1 MNKMKNIFFVFS
13 ILFCSLVYAAETPA
27 FDFSPVSEENIS
39 LVLYDTETQKNVLS
53 INAEKPFLYASNLK
67 LLTSAAALKH
77 LGGGFKF
84 LTLFSFDKESGT
96 LYIKAGG
103 DPEMVIEKLW
113 VVASDLKRLG
123 VKGIKKVTVDD
134 FLYGK
139 KSALMAESGDK
150 GDNGY
155 LAFISPLSLN
165 YNAVAIFV
173 KAREAA
179 QPVEITLS
187 APSSYFSVKNTA
199 VGTPDGNNQLV
210 VGAQKAGNQTE
221 IVIKGSLG
229 AARTK
234 HEAVFKRVADPTRYY
249 IVTLLNLMGEN
260 ENTPIERAQLED
272 SFFSAKERI
281 NFTCKSNPLRDII
294 RTMNLYSSNFIADS
308 LQFYLG
314 ATLRGDTKQGV
325 EILKEFA
332 QKELNET
339 IDIVNGSG
347 LGNNKNYLT
356 GNFYIKLLKL
366 VFSDY
371 YGSIDFFSSLPVM
384 GEDGTLKRAKTNS
397 ENSGLVRGKTGSLTG
412 VAALSGI
419 MKAKSGKLYLFAF
432 AINGFPSKSFKPMWA
447 LRDRVMNEIWEK
459 Y

>member
-1 MNKMKNIFFVFS
+1 MNKMKNLFFVFLL
-13 ILFCSLVYAAETPA
+13 LFCSLVYAEVPA

-53 INAEKPFLYASNLK
+53 INADKPFLYASNLK
-67 LLTSAAALKH
+67 LLTSAVALKQ

-123 VKGIKKVTVDD
+123 VKGIKKVAVDD

-139 KSALMAESGDK
+139 KSALTAESGDK

-165 YNAVAIFV
+165 YNAIAIFV
-173 KAREAA
+173 KAREAT

-187 APSSYFSVKNTA
+187 APSSYFSIKNTA
-199 VGTPDGNNQLV
+199 TGTPDGNNQLV

-221 IVIKGSLG
+221 IVVKGSLG

-260 ENTPIERAQLED
+260 EETPIERTQLED
-272 SFFSAKERI
+272 SFFTAKERI
-281 NFTCKSNPLRDII
+281 NFTYKSNPLRDII

-314 ATLRGDTKQGV
+314 ATLRGDVKQGV

-347 LGNNKNYLT
+347 LGNDKNYLT

-384 GEDGTLKRAKTNS
+384 GEDGTLKRANTRS
-397 ENSGLVRGKTGSLTG
+397 ENSGFVRGKTGSLTG
-412 VAALSGI
+412 VAALSGV

>member
-1 MNKMKNIFFVFS
+1 MNNMKKVFFIFS
-13 ILFCSLVYAAETPA
+13 LFFYSLLCDETPA
-27 FDFSPVSEENIS
+27 FDFSPVTDENIS
-39 LVLYDTETQKNVLS
+39 LVLYDTAAQKTVLS

-67 LLTSAAALKH
+67 LLTSAVALKH

-84 LTLFSFDKESGT
+84 LTKFSFDPDSGT
-96 LYIKAGG
+96 LHIKAGG
-103 DPEMVIEKLW
+103 DPEMVVEKLW
-113 VVASDLKRLG
+113 VAASDLKRLG
-123 VKGIKKVTVDD
+123 VKGIKKVVVDD

-139 KSALMAESGDK
+139 KSALTAESGDT

-165 YNAVAIFV
+165 YNAIAIFV

-179 QPVEITLS
+179 QPAEVSLS
-187 APSSYFSVKNTA
+187 TPSSYFSVKNTA
-199 VGTPDGNNQLV
+199 TGTSDGNNQLV
-210 VGAQKAGNQTE
+210 VGAKKAGNQTE
-221 IVIKGSLG
+221 IIVKGSLG
-229 AARTK
+229 TARTK

-260 ENTPIERAQLED
+260 EDAPIERAQLDD
-272 SFFSAKERI
+272 SFFTAKERI
-281 NFTCKSNPLRDII
+281 NFVYKSNPLRDII

-314 ATLRGDTKQGV
+314 ATLRGDVKQGV

-332 QKELNET
+332 SSELGET

-356 GNFYIKLLKL
+356 GNFYIKLLKN

-384 GEDGTLKRAKTNS
+384 GEDGTLKRANTSS

>member
-1 MNKMKNIFFVFS
+1 MKKLLFVF
-13 ILFCSLVYAAETPA
+13 ITIFYFFAYAETPG

-39 LVLYDTETQKNVLS
+39 LVLYDTETQKNVLT
-53 INAEKPFLYASNLK
+53 INADKPFLYASNLK
-67 LLTSAAALKH
+67 LLTSAVALKH

-123 VKGIKKVTVDD
+123 VKGIKKVAVDD

-139 KSALMAESGDK
+139 KSALTAESGDK

-165 YNAVAIFV
+165 YNAIAIFV
-173 KAREAA
+173 KAHEAT

-187 APSSYFSVKNTA
+187 APSSYFSIKNTA
-199 VGTPDGNNQLV
+199 TGTSDGNNQLV

-221 IVIKGSLG
+221 IIVKGSLG

-260 ENTPIERAQLED
+260 EETPIERAQLED
-272 SFFSAKERI
+272 SFFTAKERI
-281 NFTCKSNPLRDII
+281 NFTYKSNPLRDII

-332 QKELNET
+332 KKELNET

-347 LGNNKNYLT
+347 LGNDKNYLT
-356 GNFYIKLLKL
+356 GNFYIKLLQN

-384 GEDGTLKRAKTNS
+384 GEDGTLKKANTSS

-412 VAALSGI
+412 VAALSGV

>member
-1 MNKMKNIFFVFS
+1 MSIKKIVFLFVFF
-13 ILFCSLVYAAETPA
+13 LFFATEAEEIA
-27 FDFSPVSEENIS
+27 FDFSPVTQENIS
-39 LVLYDTETQKNVLS
+39 LLLYDTETQKNVIS
-53 INAEKPFLYASNLK
+53 INADKPFSYASNLK

-84 LTLFSFDKESGT
+84 LTLFSFDSANGT

-103 DPEMVIEKLW
+103 DPEIVVEKLW
-113 VVASDLKRLG
+113 VLSSDLKRLG
-123 VKGIKKVTVDD
+123 VKKIKKVVVDD

-139 KSALMAESGDK
+139 KGAYSAESGDT

-155 LAFISPLSLN
+155 LAYIAPLSLN

-179 QPVEITLS
+179 RPVEVSLS
-187 APSSYFSVKNTA
+187 APSSYFKIKNSA
-199 VGTPDGNNQLV
+199 SGSPNGNNQLV
-210 VGAQKAGNQTE
+210 VGAQKSGNQTE
-221 IVIKGSLG
+221 ITIKGTLG
-229 AARTK
+229 TARSK
-234 HEAVFKRVADPTRYY
+234 HEAIFKRVANPTRYF
-249 IVTLLNLMGEN
+249 VLTLLNLMGEK
-260 ENTPIERAQLED
+260 ENVPITREHIDD
-272 SFFSAKERI
+272 SFFAAKERI
-281 NFTCKSNPLRDII
+281 NLTYKSNPLRDII

-314 ATLRGDTKQGV
+314 ATLREDISQGV

-332 QKELNET
+332 KNELGET
-339 IDIVNGSG
+339 IEIVNGSG
-347 LGNNKNYLT
+347 LGNDKNFLT
-356 GNFYIKLLKL
+356 ANFYIKLLKS

-384 GEDGTLKRAKTNS
+384 GEDGTLKRANTSS
-397 ENSGLVRGKTGSLTG
+397 ENSGFVRGKTGSLTG
-412 VAALSGI
+412 VAALSGV

-447 LRDRVMNEIWEK
+447 LRDKIMNEIWEQ

>member
-1 MNKMKNIFFVFS
+1 MKKLLFVFLAFFYS
-13 ILFCSLVYAAETPA
+13 IAYAETTPV
-27 FDFSPVSEENIS
+27 FDFSPVTEENIS
-39 LVLYDTETQKNVLS
+39 LVLYDTETQKDVLS
-53 INAEKPFLYASNLK
+53 INADKPFLYASNLK
-67 LLTSAAALKH
+67 LLTSAVALKH

-84 LTLFSFDKESGT
+84 LTMFSFDKESGT

-123 VKGIKKVTVDD
+123 VKGIKKVAVDD

-139 KSALMAESGDK
+139 KSALTAESGDK

-165 YNAVAIFV
+165 YNAIAIFV
-173 KAREAA
+173 KANEAT

-187 APSSYFSVKNTA
+187 APSSYFSIKNTA
-199 VGTPDGNNQLV
+199 IGTPDGNNQLV

-221 IVIKGSLG
+221 IVVKGSLG

-260 ENTPIERAQLED
+260 EETPIERAQLDD
-272 SFFSAKERI
+272 SFFTAKERI
-281 NFTCKSNPLRDII
+281 NFTYKSNPLRDII

-314 ATLRGDTKQGV
+314 ATLRRDVKQGV

-347 LGNNKNYLT
+347 LGNDKNYLT

-384 GEDGTLKRAKTNS
+384 GEDGTLKRANTSS
-397 ENSGLVRGKTGSLTG
+397 ENSGFVRGKTGSLTG
-412 VAALSGI
+412 VAALSGV

>member
-1 MNKMKNIFFVFS
+1 MNNMKKLLFVFTT
-13 ILFCSLVYAAETPA
+13 LFSCFLYAENPA
-27 FDFSPVSEENIS
+27 FDFSPVTEENIS
-39 LVLYDTETQKNVLS
+39 LVLYDTETQKTVLS
-53 INAEKPFLYASNLK
+53 INAEKPFSYASNLK
-67 LLTSAAALKH
+67 LLTSAVVLKH

-123 VKGIKKVTVDD
+123 VKGIKKIAVDD

-139 KSALMAESGDK
+139 KSALTAESGDK

-173 KAREAA
+173 KARETA

-187 APSSYFSVKNTA
+187 APSSYFSIKNTA
-199 VGTPDGNNQLV
+199 TGTPDGNNQLV

-221 IVIKGSLG
+221 IVVKGSLG
-229 AARTK
+229 TARTK

-260 ENTPIERAQLED
+260 EETPIERVRLED
-272 SFFSAKERI
+272 SFFNAKERI
-281 NFTCKSNPLRDII
+281 NFTYKSNPLRDII

-314 ATLRGDTKQGV
+314 ATLRGDVKQGV
-325 EILKEFA
+325 EILKEFT
-332 QKELNET
+332 KNELGET

-347 LGNNKNYLT
+347 LGNDKNYLT
-356 GNFYIKLLKL
+356 GNFYIKLLQN

-384 GEDGTLKRAKTNS
+384 GEDGTLKRANTNS

-412 VAALSGI
+412 VASLSGV

>member
-1 MNKMKNIFFVFS
+1 MNNMKKLFFVFAA
-13 ILFCSLVYAAETPA
+13 FFYSLAYAETPA
-27 FDFSPVSEENIS
+27 FDFSPVNEENIS
-39 LVLYDTETQKNVLS
+39 LVLYDTEAHKNVLS
-53 INAEKPFLYASNLK
+53 INADKPFLYASNLK

-84 LTLFSFDKESGT
+84 ETKFAFDTGSGT

-103 DPEMVIEKLW
+103 DPEMVVEKLW

-123 VKGIKKVTVDD
+123 IKGIKKVVVDD

-139 KSALMAESGDK
+139 KSALTAESGDK

-165 YNAVAIFV
+165 YNAIAIFI
-173 KAREAA
+173 KAVEAG
-179 QPVEITLS
+179 QPVEVSLS
-187 APSSYFSVKNTA
+187 SPSSYFSIKNTA
-199 VGTPDGNNQLV
+199 TGTSDGSNQLV

-221 IVIKGSLG
+221 IIVKGSLG

-249 IVTLLNLMGEN
+249 IVTLLNLMEEN
-260 ENTPIERAQLED
+260 EATPIERAQLED
-272 SFFSAKERI
+272 SFFAAKERI

-332 QKELNET
+332 KKELDET

-366 VFSDY
+366 VFADY
-371 YGSIDFFSSLPVM
+371 YSSIDFFSSLPVM
-384 GEDGTLKRAKTNS
+384 GEDGTLKRASTSS
-397 ENSGLVRGKTGSLTG
+397 ENAGFIRGKTGSLTG
-412 VAALSGI
+412 VAALSGV

>member
-1 MNKMKNIFFVFS
+1 MKKLLFVF
-13 ILFCSLVYAAETPA
+13 ITLFSCVLYAETPA
-27 FDFSPVSEENIS
+27 FDFSPVTEENIS
-39 LVLYDTETQKNVLS
+39 LVLYDTEAHKNVLS
-53 INAEKPFLYASNLK
+53 INADKPFLYASNLK
-67 LLTSAAALKH
+67 LLTSAAVLKH

-84 LTLFSFDKESGT
+84 LTKFSFDAESRT
-96 LYIKAGG
+96 LHIKAGG
-103 DPEMVIEKLW
+103 DPEMVVEKLW

-123 VKGIKKVTVDD
+123 VKGIKKVVVDD

-139 KSALMAESGDK
+139 KSALSAESGDK

-165 YNAVAIFV
+165 YNAIAIFV
-173 KAREAA
+173 KAKEAA
-179 QPVEITLS
+179 QPVEVSLS
-187 APSSYFSVKNTA
+187 APSSYFSIKSTA
-199 VGTPDGNNQLV
+199 TGTPDGNNQLV

-221 IVIKGSLG
+221 IVVKGSLG
-229 AARTK
+229 TARTK
-234 HEAVFKRVADPTRYY
+234 HETVFKRVADPTRYY
-249 IVTLLNLMGEN
+249 VVTLLNLMGEN
-260 ENTPIERAQLED
+260 EETPIERGQLED
-272 SFFSAKERI
+272 SFFTAKERI
-281 NFTCKSNPLRDII
+281 NFTYKSNPLRDII

-314 ATLRGDTKQGV
+314 ATMRGDVKQGV

-332 QKELNET
+332 KNELGET

-347 LGNNKNYLT
+347 LGNEKNYLT
-356 GNFYIKLLKL
+356 GNFYIKLLQN

-384 GEDGTLKRAKTNS
+384 GEDGTLKRANTS
-397 ENSGLVRGKTGSLTG
+397 SGNSGLVRGKTGSLTG

-447 LRDRVMNEIWEK
+447 LRDRIMNEIWEK

>member
-1 MNKMKNIFFVFS
+1 MNKMKKIFFVFS
-13 ILFCSLVYAAETPA
+13 VLFCSFAYAETPT
-27 FDFSPVSEENIS
+27 FDFSPVTEENIS
-39 LVLYDTETQKNVLS
+39 LVLYDTEAHKNVLS
-53 INAEKPFLYASNLK
+53 INADKPFLYASNLK
-67 LLTSAAALKH
+67 LLTSAAVLKH

-84 LTLFSFDKESGT
+84 LTKFSFDTESGT
-96 LYIKAGG
+96 LHIKAGG

-123 VKGIKKVTVDD
+123 VKGIKKVVVDD

-139 KSALMAESGDK
+139 KSALTAESGDK

-165 YNAVAIFV
+165 YNAIAIFV
-173 KAREAA
+173 KAKEAA
-179 QPVEITLS
+179 QPVEVSLS
-187 APSSYFSVKNTA
+187 APSSYFSIKNTA
-199 VGTPDGNNQLV
+199 TGTPDGNNQLV

-221 IVIKGSLG
+221 IVVKGSLG

-260 ENTPIERAQLED
+260 EETPIERGQLED
-272 SFFSAKERI
+272 SFFTAKERI
-281 NFTCKSNPLRDII
+281 NFIYKSDPLRDII

-314 ATLRGDTKQGV
+314 ATMRGDVKQGV

-332 QKELNET
+332 KNELGET

-347 LGNNKNYLT
+347 LGNEKNYLT
-356 GNFYIKLLKL
+356 GNFYIKLLQN
-366 VFSDY
+366 VFSDQ

-384 GEDGTLKRAKTNS
+384 GEDGTLKRANTNS
-397 ENSGLVRGKTGSLTG
+397 GNSGLVRGKTGSLTG

>member
-113 VVASDLKRLG
+113 VVASDLRRLG

-139 KSALMAESGDK
+139 KSALTAESGDK

-173 KAREAA
+173 KATEAG
-179 QPVEITLS
+179 QPADVSLS
-187 APSSYFSVKNTA
+187 APSSFFSVKNSA
-199 VGTPDGNNQLV
+199 VGTPDGNELIKHSIELAHFKNIHV
-210 VGAQKAGNQTE
+210 VAE
-221 IVIKGSLG
+221 
-229 AARTK
+229 
-234 HEAVFKRVADPTRYY
+234 
-249 IVTLLNLMGEN
+249 
-260 ENTPIERAQLED
+260 
-272 SFFSAKERI
+272 
-281 NFTCKSNPLRDII
+281 
-294 RTMNLYSSNFIADS
+294 
-308 LQFYLG
+308 
-314 ATLRGDTKQGV
+314 GV
-325 EILKEFA
+325 ENLEQLTFLRKLGCDSI
-332 QKELNET
+332 QGYYYSPPLNHE
-339 IDIVNGSG
+339 DCMKLFESFEP
-347 LGNNKNYLT
+347 NY
-356 GNFYIKLLKL
+356 
-366 VFSDY
+366 
-371 YGSIDFFSSLPVM
+371 SL
-384 GEDGTLKRAKTNS
+384 
-397 ENSGLVRGKTGSLTG
+397 
-412 VAALSGI
+412 
-419 MKAKSGKLYLFAF
+419 
-432 AINGFPSKSFKPMWA
+432 
-447 LRDRVMNEIWEK
+447 
-459 Y
+459 

>member
-1 MNKMKNIFFVFS
+1 MNKTVFL
-13 ILFCSLVYAAETPA
+13 LFIALISVFRVLSGETPS
-27 FDFSPVSEENIS
+27 FDFSPVSEQNIS
-39 LVLYDTETQKNVLS
+39 LVLYDTETKKNVLS
-53 INAEKPFLYASNLK
+53 INADKPFLYASNLK

-84 LTLFSFDKESGT
+84 LTKFSFDTENGT

-113 VVASDLKRLG
+113 VVSSDLKRLG
-123 VKGIKKVTVDD
+123 VKGIKKVVVDD
-134 FLYGK
+134 FLYGQK
-139 KSALMAESGDK
+139 GAYSAESGDK

-155 LAFISPLSLN
+155 LAYISPLSLN

-173 KAREAA
+173 KGHEKD
-179 QPVEITLS
+179 QPVEVTLS
-187 APSSYFSVKNTA
+187 APSSYFSIKNTA
-199 VGTPDGNNQLV
+199 TGTDDGNNQLV
-210 VGAQKAGNQTE
+210 VGAQKAGNRTE
-221 IVIKGSLG
+221 LAIKGTLG
-229 AARTK
+229 IKRRK
-234 HEAVFKRVADPTRYY
+234 HEAVFKRVADPARYF

-260 ENTPIERAQLED
+260 EETEIAREHLDDQ
-272 SFFSAKERI
+272 FFTSSERI
-281 NFTCKSNPLRDII
+281 NFIYKSNPLRDII

-308 LQFYLG
+308 LQFYMG
-314 ATLRGDTKQGV
+314 ATMRGDVKQGV
-325 EILKEFA
+325 EILKDFA
-332 QKELNET
+332 KNELGET

-347 LGNNKNYLT
+347 LGNDKNYLT
-356 GNFYIKLLKL
+356 GTFYIKLLKS

-384 GEDGTLKRAKTNS
+384 GEDGTLKRAGTNS

-412 VAALSGI
+412 VAALSGV

-447 LRDRVMNEIWEK
+447 LRDKIMNEIWEK

>member
-1 MNKMKNIFFVFS
+1 MNNMKKLLFVF
-13 ILFCSLVYAAETPA
+13 IALFYSLVYAEGTPS

-53 INAEKPFLYASNLK
+53 INADKPFLYASNLK
-67 LLTSAAALKH
+67 LLTSAVALKH

-84 LTLFSFDKESGT
+84 LTLFSFDAESGT

-123 VKGIKKVTVDD
+123 IKGIKKVAVDD

-139 KSALMAESGDK
+139 KSTLTAESGDK

-155 LAFISPLSLN
+155 LAFIAPLSLN

-173 KAREAA
+173 KAREAG
-179 QPVEITLS
+179 QPVEVSLS
-187 APSSYFSVKNTA
+187 SPGSYFSIKNTA
-199 VGTPDGNNQLV
+199 TGTADGNNQLV
-210 VGAQKAGNQTE
+210 VGAQKAGNKTE
-221 IVIKGSLG
+221 LVIKGTLG
-229 AARTK
+229 AARSK
-234 HEAVFKRVADPTRYY
+234 HEAVFKRVSDPTRYY
-249 IVTLLNLMGEN
+249 VVTLLDLMGEN
-260 ENTPIERAQLED
+260 PEVPVERKQLED
-272 SFFSAKERI
+272 SFFDSKERI
-281 NFTCKSNPLRDII
+281 NFAYKSNPLRDII

-314 ATLRGDTKQGV
+314 AVLRGNAKQGV

-332 QKELNET
+332 KNELGET

-347 LGNNKNYLT
+347 LGNDKNYLT
-356 GNFYIKLLKL
+356 GNFYIKLLRN
-366 VFSDY
+366 VYSNY
-371 YGSIDFFSSLPVM
+371 YSSIDFFSSLPVM
-384 GEDGTLKRAKTNS
+384 GEDGTLKSANTNS
-397 ENSGLVRGKTGSLTG
+397 ENSGLIRGKTGSLTG
-412 VAALSGI
+412 VSALSGMI
-419 MKAKSGKLYLFAF
+419 KAKSGKLYLFAF
-432 AINGFPSKSFKPMWA
+432 SINGFPSKSFKPMWA
-447 LRDRVMNEIWEK
+447 LRDRIMNEIWEK

>member
-1 MNKMKNIFFVFS
+1 MNNIKRLFFVFS
-13 ILFCSLVYAAETPA
+13 LLFYSITYAETPA
-27 FDFSPVSEENIS
+27 FDFSPVTEENIS
-39 LVLYDTETQKNVLS
+39 LILLDTETQKTVLS
-53 INAEKPFLYASNLK
+53 INADKPFSYASNLK
-67 LLTSAAALKH
+67 LLTSAVVLKH

-123 VKGIKKVTVDD
+123 VKGIKKVVVDD

-187 APSSYFSVKNTA
+187 APSSYFSIKNTA
-199 VGTPDGNNQLV
+199 TGTPDGNNQLV

-221 IVIKGSLG
+221 IVVKGSLG
-229 AARTK
+229 TARTK

-249 IVTLLNLMGEN
+249 VVTLLNLMGEN
-260 ENTPIERAQLED
+260 EATPIERTQLED
-272 SFFSAKERI
+272 SFFNAKERI
-281 NFTCKSNPLRDII
+281 NFTYKSNPLRDII

-314 ATLRGDTKQGV
+314 ATLRGDVKQGV

-332 QKELNET
+332 KSELGET

-347 LGNNKNYLT
+347 LGNDRNYLT
-356 GNFYIKLLKL
+356 GNFYIKLLKN

-384 GEDGTLKRAKTNS
+384 GEDGTLKRAHTNS

-412 VAALSGI
+412 VASLSGV

>member
-1 MNKMKNIFFVFS
+1 MNNMKKVFFIFS
-13 ILFCSLVYAAETPA
+13 LFFYSLLCAETPA
-27 FDFSPVSEENIS
+27 FDFSPVTDENIS
-39 LVLYDTETQKNVLS
+39 LVLYDTAAQKTVLS

-67 LLTSAAALKH
+67 LLTSAVALKH

-84 LTLFSFDKESGT
+84 LTKFSFDPDSGT
-96 LYIKAGG
+96 LHIKAGG
-103 DPEMVIEKLW
+103 DPEMVVEKLW
-113 VVASDLKRLG
+113 VAASDLKRLG
-123 VKGIKKVTVDD
+123 VKGIKKVVVDD

-139 KSALMAESGDK
+139 KSALTAESGDT

-165 YNAVAIFV
+165 YNAIAIFV

-179 QPVEITLS
+179 QPAEVSLS
-187 APSSYFSVKNTA
+187 TPSSYFSVKNTA
-199 VGTPDGNNQLV
+199 TGTSDGNNQLV
-210 VGAQKAGNQTE
+210 VGAKKAGNQTE
-221 IVIKGSLG
+221 IIVKGSLG
-229 AARTK
+229 TARTK

-260 ENTPIERAQLED
+260 EDAPIERAQLDD
-272 SFFSAKERI
+272 SFFTAKERI
-281 NFTCKSNPLRDII
+281 NFVYKSNPLRDII

-314 ATLRGDTKQGV
+314 ATLRGDVKQGV

-332 QKELNET
+332 SSELGET

-356 GNFYIKLLKL
+356 GNFYIKLLKN

-384 GEDGTLKRAKTNS
+384 GEDGTLKRANTSS

>member
-1 MNKMKNIFFVFS
+1 MKKLLFVFTT
-13 ILFCSLVYAAETPA
+13 LFSCFLYAETPA
-27 FDFSPVSEENIS
+27 FDFSPVTEENIS
-39 LVLYDTETQKNVLS
+39 LVLYDTETHKNVLS
-53 INAEKPFLYASNLK
+53 INAEKPFSYASNLK
-67 LLTSAAALKH
+67 LLTSAVVLKH

-123 VKGIKKVTVDD
+123 VKGIKKVAVDD

-139 KSALMAESGDK
+139 KSALTAESGDK

-173 KAREAA
+173 KARETA

-187 APSSYFSVKNTA
+187 APSSYFSIKNTA
-199 VGTPDGNNQLV
+199 TGTPDGNNQLV

-221 IVIKGSLG
+221 IVVKGSLG
-229 AARTK
+229 TARTK

-260 ENTPIERAQLED
+260 EETPIERIRLED
-272 SFFSAKERI
+272 SFFNAKERI
-281 NFTCKSNPLRDII
+281 NFTYKSNPLRDII

-314 ATLRGDTKQGV
+314 ATLRGDVKQGV

-332 QKELNET
+332 KNELGET

-347 LGNNKNYLT
+347 LGNDKNYLT
-356 GNFYIKLLKL
+356 GNFYIKLLQN

-384 GEDGTLKRAKTNS
+384 GEDGTLKRANTNS

-412 VAALSGI
+412 VASLSGV

>member
-1 MNKMKNIFFVFS
+1 MKKVFFIFS
-13 ILFCSLVYAAETPA
+13 LFFYSLLCAETPA
-27 FDFSPVSEENIS
+27 FDFSPVTDENIS
-39 LVLYDTETQKNVLS
+39 LVLYDTAAQKTVLS

-67 LLTSAAALKH
+67 LLTSAVALKH

-84 LTLFSFDKESGT
+84 LTKFSFDPDSGT
-96 LYIKAGG
+96 LHIKAGG
-103 DPEMVIEKLW
+103 DPEMVVEKLW
-113 VVASDLKRLG
+113 VAASDLKRLG
-123 VKGIKKVTVDD
+123 VKGIKKVVVDD

-139 KSALMAESGDK
+139 KSALTAESGDT

-165 YNAVAIFV
+165 YNAIAIFV

-179 QPVEITLS
+179 QPAEVSLS
-187 APSSYFSVKNTA
+187 TPSSYFSVKNTA
-199 VGTPDGNNQLV
+199 TGTSDGNNQLV
-210 VGAQKAGNQTE
+210 VGAKKAGNQTE
-221 IVIKGSLG
+221 IIVKGSLG
-229 AARTK
+229 TARTK

-260 ENTPIERAQLED
+260 EDAPIERAQLDD
-272 SFFSAKERI
+272 SFFTAKERI
-281 NFTCKSNPLRDII
+281 NFVYKSNPLRDII

-314 ATLRGDTKQGV
+314 ATLRGDVKQGV

-332 QKELNET
+332 SSELGET

-356 GNFYIKLLKL
+356 GNFYIKLLKN

-384 GEDGTLKRAKTNS
+384 GEDGTLKRANTSS

>member
-1 MNKMKNIFFVFS
+1 MNKMKKFFFVFAA
-13 ILFCSLVYAAETPA
+13 LFLFYSLIYAETPA
-27 FDFSPVSEENIS
+27 FDFSPVTEENIS
-39 LVLYDTETQKNVLS
+39 LVLYDIGSHKNVIS
-53 INAEKPFLYASNLK
+53 INADKPFLYASNLK
-67 LLTSAAALKH
+67 LLTSAAVLKH

-84 LTLFSFDKESGT
+84 LTRFSFDPESGT

-103 DPEMVIEKLW
+103 DPEMVVEKLW
-113 VVASDLKRLG
+113 LLASDLQRRG
-123 VKGIKKVTVDD
+123 VKGIKKVVVDN

-139 KSALMAESGDK
+139 NSTLTAESGDK

-165 YNAVAIFV
+165 YNAIAIFV
-173 KAREAA
+173 KAHEAG
-179 QPVEITLS
+179 QPVEISLS
-187 APSSYFSVKNTA
+187 TPSSYFSIKNTA
-199 VGTPDGNNQLV
+199 TGTPDGNNQLV
-210 VGAQKAGNQTE
+210 AGAQKAGNQTE
-221 IVIKGSLG
+221 ITVKGTIG
-229 AARTK
+229 TERTK
-234 HEAVFKRVADPTRYY
+234 LESIFKRVADPTRYY

-260 ENTPIERAQLED
+260 EAAPIERAQLED
-272 SFFSAKERI
+272 SFFTATERV
-281 NFTCKSNPLRDII
+281 NFTYKSNPLRDII

-314 ATLRGDTKQGV
+314 ATMRGDVKQGV

-332 QKELNET
+332 KNELGE
-339 IDIVNGSG
+339 INGSG
-347 LGNNKNYLT
+347 LGNDKNYLT
-356 GNFYIKLLKL
+356 GTFYIKLLQS
-366 VFSDY
+366 VHADY
-371 YGSIDFFSSLPVM
+371 YNSIDFFSSLPVM
-384 GEDGTLKRAKTNS
+384 GEDGTLKKANTNS

-432 AINGFPSKSFKPMWA
+432 SINGFPSKSFKPMWA

>member
-1 MNKMKNIFFVFS
+1 MNKLFVAL
-13 ILFCSLVYAAETPA
+13 ILFSSAFLYAGNPA
-27 FDFSPVSEENIS
+27 FDFSPVSESDIS
-39 LVLYDTETQKNVLS
+39 LVLYDTETRKNVIS
-53 INAEKPFLYASNLK
+53 INAETPFSYASNLK
-67 LLTSAAALKH
+67 LLTSAVALRH

-84 LTLFSFDKESGT
+84 LTRFSFDQNDGT

-113 VVASDLKRLG
+113 VVATDLKRLG
-123 VKGIKKVTVDD
+123 IKNVKKVVVDD
-134 FLYGK
+134 FLYGAK
-139 KSALMAESGDK
+139 GAYSAESGDK
-150 GDNGY
+150 GDSGY

-165 YNAVAIFV
+165 YNAVAVFV
-173 KAREAA
+173 KGREAG
-179 QPVEITLS
+179 QPLEVDLS

-199 VGTPDGNNQLV
+199 VATADGDNQLV
-210 VGAQKAGNQTE
+210 VGAQGVKGKTE
-221 IVIKGSLG
+221 IVVKGSLG
-229 AARTK
+229 ARRTK
-234 HEAVFKRVADPTRYY
+234 HDVVFKRVANPSRYFV
-249 IVTLLNLMGEN
+249 VTLLNLMGEN
-260 ENTPIERAQLED
+260 EETPVTRERLNEA
-272 SFFSAKERI
+272 FFSSKERI
-281 NFTCKSNPLRDII
+281 NLTYKSNPLRDII

-314 ATLRGDTKQGV
+314 ATMRGDVKQGV

-332 QKELNET
+332 KKELGEE

-347 LGNNKNYLT
+347 LGNDRNYLT

-366 VFSDY
+366 VFTDY
-371 YGSIDFFSSLPVM
+371 YNSIDFFSSLPVM
-384 GEDGTLKRAKTNS
+384 GEDGTLKRANTSS

-447 LRDRVMNEIWEK
+447 LRDRIMNEIWEN

>member
-1 MNKMKNIFFVFS
+1 MKRLFFVFLTFFYCF
-13 ILFCSLVYAAETPA
+13 IYAEAPA

-39 LVLYDTETQKNVLS
+39 LVLYDIEARKNVLAV
-53 INAEKPFLYASNLK
+53 NAEKPFLYASNLK

-77 LGGGFKF
+77 LGGGFRF
-84 LTLFSFDKESGT
+84 LTLFSFDAESGT

-113 VVASDLKRLG
+113 VVASDLKRRG
-123 VKGIKKVTVDD
+123 IKGIKKVVVDD

-139 KSALMAESGDK
+139 KSTLTAESGDE

-155 LAFISPLSLN
+155 LAYIAPLSLN
-165 YNAVAIFV
+165 YNAISIFV
-173 KAREAA
+173 KAWEAGK
-179 QPVEITLS
+179 PVEVTLS

-199 VGTPDGNNQLV
+199 AGTADGNNRLV
-210 VGAQKAGNQTE
+210 VGAQKAGDKTE
-221 IVIKGSLG
+221 LVVKGSLG
-229 AARTK
+229 TARSK
-234 HEAVFKRVADPTRYY
+234 HESIFKKVADPTRYY
-249 IVTLLNLMGEN
+249 IVTLLGLMDEKQGI
-260 ENTPIERAQLED
+260 PIERKQLED
-272 SFFSAKERI
+272 SFFDSAARV

-332 QKELNET
+332 KNELGET
-339 IDIVNGSG
+339 IDVVNGSG
-347 LGNNKNYLT
+347 LGNDKNYLT
-356 GNFYIKLLKL
+356 GNFYIKLLQK
-366 VFSDY
+366 VYSDY
-371 YGSIDFFSSLPVM
+371 YTSIDFFSSLPVM
-384 GEDGTLKRAKTNS
+384 GEDGTLKRANTSS
-397 ENSGLVRGKTGSLTG
+397 ENSGLIRAKTGSLTG
-412 VAALSGI
+412 VAALSGL

-432 AINGFPSKSFKPMWA
+432 SVNGFPSKSFKPMWA
-447 LRDRVMNEIWEK
+447 LRDRIMNEIWEK

>member
-1 MNKMKNIFFVFS
+1 MNNMKKLFFVF
-13 ILFCSLVYAAETPA
+13 IALFYSLTYAETPV
-27 FDFSPVSEENIS
+27 FDFSPVTEENIS
-39 LVLYDTETQKNVLS
+39 LVLYDTETHKNVLS

-123 VKGIKKVTVDD
+123 IKGIKKVTVDD

-139 KSALMAESGDK
+139 KSALTAESGDK

-155 LAFISPLSLN
+155 LAFIAPLSLN

-173 KAREAA
+173 KAHEAD
-179 QPVEITLS
+179 QPVEVSLS
-187 APSSYFSVKNTA
+187 APTPYFSIKNTA
-199 VGTPDGNNQLV
+199 TGTADGNNQLV

-249 IVTLLNLMGEN
+249 IVTLLDLMGEN
-260 ENTPIERAQLED
+260 AETPIERAKLED
-272 SFFSAKERI
+272 SFFAAKERI
-281 NFTCKSNPLRDII
+281 NFTYKSNPLRDII

-314 ATLRGDTKQGV
+314 ATIRGDAKHGV

-332 QKELNET
+332 KNELNET

-347 LGNNKNYLT
+347 LGNDRNYLT
-356 GNFYIKLLKL
+356 GNFYIKLLQN

-371 YGSIDFFSSLPVM
+371 YRSIDFFSSLPVM
-384 GEDGTLKRAKTNS
+384 GEDGTLKKANTNS
-397 ENSGLVRGKTGSLTG
+397 ENSGLIRGKTGSLTG
-412 VAALSGI
+412 VAALSGV

-447 LRDRVMNEIWEK
+447 LRDRIMNEIWEK

>member
-1 MNKMKNIFFVFS
+1 MNKIKKLFFVLAV
-13 ILFCSLVYAAETPA
+13 LFYSFVRAEAPA
-27 FDFSPVSEENIS
+27 FDFSPVTEENIS
-39 LVLYDTETQKNVLS
+39 LLLYDIDAHKNVLA
-53 INAEKPFLYASNLK
+53 INADKPFLYASNLK
-67 LLTSAAALKH
+67 LLTSAVALKH

-84 LTLFSFDKESGT
+84 LTKFSFDSESGT

-103 DPEMVIEKLW
+103 DPEMVVEKLW
-113 VVASDLKRLG
+113 LLAADLKRRG
-123 VKGIKKVTVDD
+123 VKGIKKVVVDD

-139 KSALMAESGDK
+139 NSALTAESGDK

-165 YNAVAIFV
+165 YNAIAIFV
-173 KAREAA
+173 KAREAG
-179 QPVEITLS
+179 QPVEISLS
-187 APSSYFSVKNTA
+187 TPSSYFSIKNMAT
-199 VGTPDGNNQLV
+199 GTPDGNNQLV

-221 IVIKGSLG
+221 ITVKGSIG
-229 AARTK
+229 TERTK
-234 HEAVFKRVADPTRYY
+234 LESIFKRVSDPTRYY

-260 ENTPIERAQLED
+260 EAAPIERGQIED
-272 SFFSAKERI
+272 SFFAAKERV
-281 NFTCKSNPLRDII
+281 NFTYKSNPLRDII

-314 ATLRGDTKQGV
+314 ATMRGDVKQGV

-332 QKELNET
+332 KNELGET

-347 LGNNKNYLT
+347 LGNDKNYLT
-356 GNFYIKLLKL
+356 GTFYIKLLQS
-366 VFSDY
+366 VFNDY

-384 GEDGTLKRAKTNS
+384 GEDGTLKKANTGS

-432 AINGFPSKSFKPMWA
+432 SINGFPSKSFKPMWA

>member
-1 MNKMKNIFFVFS
+1 MNKMKNLFFVFLALFYS
-13 ILFCSLVYAAETPA
+13 IAYAEENPV

-39 LVLYDTETQKNVLS
+39 LVLYDTETHKNVLS
-53 INAEKPFLYASNLK
+53 INADKPFLYASNLK
-67 LLTSAAALKH
+67 LLTSAVALKH

-123 VKGIKKVTVDD
+123 IKGIKKVAVDD

-139 KSALMAESGDK
+139 KSALTAESGDK

-173 KAREAA
+173 KAREAT

-187 APSSYFSVKNTA
+187 APSSYFSIKNTA
-199 VGTPDGNNQLV
+199 TGTSDGNNQLV

-221 IVIKGSLG
+221 IVVKGSLG

-260 ENTPIERAQLED
+260 EETPIERAQLED
-272 SFFSAKERI
+272 SFFTAKERI
-281 NFTCKSNPLRDII
+281 NFTYKSNPLRDII

-325 EILKEFA
+325 EILKEFS

-347 LGNNKNYLT
+347 LGNDKNYLT
-356 GNFYIKLLKL
+356 GNFYIKLLQN

-384 GEDGTLKRAKTNS
+384 GEDGTLKRANTSS
-397 ENSGLVRGKTGSLTG
+397 ENSGFIRGKTGSLTG
-412 VAALSGI
+412 VAALSGV

>member
-1 MNKMKNIFFVFS
+1 
-13 ILFCSLVYAAETPA
+13 
-27 FDFSPVSEENIS
+27 
-39 LVLYDTETQKNVLS
+39 
-53 INAEKPFLYASNLK
+53 
-67 LLTSAAALKH
+67 
-77 LGGGFKF
+77 
-84 LTLFSFDKESGT
+84 
-96 LYIKAGG
+96 
-103 DPEMVIEKLW
+103 MVIEKLW

-123 VKGIKKVTVDD
+123 VKGIKKVAVDD

-139 KSALMAESGDK
+139 KSALTAESGDK

-165 YNAVAIFV
+165 YNAIAIFV
-173 KAREAA
+173 KAREAT

-187 APSSYFSVKNTA
+187 APSSYFSIKNTA
-199 VGTPDGNNQLV
+199 TGTPDGNNQLV
-210 VGAQKAGNQTE
+210 VGAQRAGNQTE
-221 IVIKGSLG
+221 IVVKGSLG

-260 ENTPIERAQLED
+260 EETPIERAQLDD
-272 SFFSAKERI
+272 SFFTAKERI
-281 NFTCKSNPLRDII
+281 NFTYKSNPLRDII

-314 ATLRGDTKQGV
+314 ATLRGDVKQGV

-347 LGNNKNYLT
+347 LGNDKNYLT

-384 GEDGTLKRAKTNS
+384 GEDGTLKRANTSS
-397 ENSGLVRGKTGSLTG
+397 ENSGFVRGKTGSLTG
-412 VAALSGI
+412 VAALSGV

>member
-1 MNKMKNIFFVFS
+1 MNKMKKLFFVFALLFYS
-13 ILFCSLVYAAETPA
+13 IAYAEAPV
-27 FDFSPVSEENIS
+27 FDFSPVKEENIS
-39 LVLYDTETQKNVLS
+39 LVLYDTETHKDVLS
-53 INAEKPFLYASNLK
+53 INADKPFLYASNLK
-67 LLTSAAALKH
+67 LLTSAVALKH

-84 LTLFSFDKESGT
+84 LTLFSFDAESGT

-123 VKGIKKVTVDD
+123 VKGIKKVAVDD
-134 FLYGK
+134 FLYGQ
-139 KSALMAESGDK
+139 KSALTAESGDK

-165 YNAVAIFV
+165 YNAVAIFI
-173 KAREAA
+173 KAHEAG
-179 QPVEITLS
+179 QSVEVSLS
-187 APSSYFSVKNTA
+187 APESYFSIKNTA
-199 VGTPDGNNQLV
+199 IGTADGNNQLV
-210 VGAQKAGNQTE
+210 VGAQKAGNKTE
-221 IVIKGSLG
+221 IIVKGTLG

-234 HEAVFKRVADPTRYY
+234 HEAVFKRVADPTHYY
-249 IVTLLNLMGEN
+249 IVSLLDLMGEN
-260 ENTPIERAQLED
+260 TETPISREHLDD
-272 SFFSAKERI
+272 SFFTSKEKI
-281 NFTCKSNPLRDII
+281 NFTYKSNPLRDII

-332 QKELNET
+332 KKELNET
-339 IDIVNGSG
+339 INIVNGSG
-347 LGNNKNYLT
+347 LGNDKNYLT
-356 GNFYIKLLKL
+356 GTFYIKLLKS
-366 VFSDY
+366 VFKDY
-371 YGSIDFFSSLPVM
+371 YSSIDFFSSLPVM
-384 GEDGTLKRAKTNS
+384 GEDGTLKRANTSS

-419 MKAKSGKLYLFAF
+419 MKAKSGKLYIFAF

-447 LRDRVMNEIWEK
+447 LRDRIMNEIWEK

>member
-1 MNKMKNIFFVFS
+1 MKHFIFVFLTFLYFFIS
-13 ILFCSLVYAAETPA
+13 AETPV
-27 FDFSPVSEENIS
+27 FDFSPVTEENIS

-53 INAEKPFLYASNLK
+53 INADKPFLYASNLK

-84 LTLFSFDKESGT
+84 LTKFAFDPESGT

-103 DPEMVIEKLW
+103 DPEMVVEKLW
-113 VVASDLKRLG
+113 VLASDLKRLG
-123 VKGIKKVTVDD
+123 VKGIKKVVVDD

-139 KSALMAESGDK
+139 KGAYTAESGDK

-155 LAFISPLSLN
+155 LAYISPLSLN
-165 YNAVAIFV
+165 YNAIAIFI
-173 KAREAA
+173 KANEAK
-179 QPVEITLS
+179 QPVEVSLS
-187 APSSYFSVKNTA
+187 APSSYFSIKNTA
-199 VGTPDGNNQLV
+199 AGTPDGNNQLV
-210 VGAQKAGNQTE
+210 VGAQKAGNKTE

-229 AARTK
+229 AMRSK

-260 ENTPIERAQLED
+260 EETPVERKVLD
-272 SFFSAKERI
+272 TGDMFNSKEMI
-281 NFTCKSNPLRDII
+281 NFTYKSNPLRDII

-314 ATLRGDTKQGV
+314 ATIRGDVKQGV

-332 QKELNET
+332 KNELGET

-347 LGNNKNYLT
+347 LGNDKNYLT
-356 GNFYIKLLKL
+356 GTFYIKLLKS

-371 YGSIDFFSSLPVM
+371 YNSIDFFSSLPVM
-384 GEDGTLKRAKTNS
+384 GEDGTLKRANTNS
-397 ENSGLVRGKTGSLTG
+397 GNSGLVRGKTGSLTG
-412 VAALSGI
+412 VAALSGV

-432 AINGFPSKSFKPMWA
+432 SINGFPSKSFKPMWA
-447 LRDRVMNEIWEK
+447 LRDRIMNEIWEK